1 MKSKEN
7 NKKNM
12 VKEIVFISFVLV
24 FMVVIYAPL
33 EMYYTNLGEFKFSLR
48 MMLCVLV
55 PVAFALFIFISSCLF
70 ILKKVYK
77 KGYLLG
83 ISIVFCL
90 LVITFF
96 QGMLFSNNLPALDG
110 RNIDWKDY
118 KFDAWKTI
126 LLWVVVLILVGVLY
140 HFLKEKP
147 YIKILMFF
155 SGLILCVLI
164 VSLYKI
170 STFYHMDKD
179 KYLNS
184 TDSNLFTYSDTDNF
198 IIFIV
203 DAVDGETT
211 KDILETEDAYNSTFD
226 DFTFYDNV
234 MGAYPFTSHA
244 IPYILSGQWYLGESD
259 FNEYSCKAIGESP
272 LFNNLKKLGYSI
284 DLYDA
289 ELKIGYKES
298 KNQFENTSNNRKAI
312 KSYTGF
318 AKDVISLGGIKYAPF
333 LLKRFCYREDGD
345 YNKNIETT
353 DEKLFS
359 WNDKQFYDDLNN
371 TVINK
376 TETKQFKFIHLEG
389 AHVPFKYDENLN
401 YTKDGTYKKSVMAT
415 LTLIDKYINVLK
427 ENDIYNNSTILI
439 MADHGYEDGDDSG
452 MGRQNP
458 ALFIKQKNEQ
468 HDFRISS
475 IPVSYEDLQ
484 SVYSRLL
491 EGKSGDE
498 LFDYKETDS
507 RERRYIFFQYGKE
520 NNMQEYIQTGSASDN
535 STMIPTGNIY
545 VHISNETSGS
555 YFYEICDKVMAY
567 FDRITNSLAVSIILF
582 TLLSKLILLPLS
594 IWVQK
599 NSIKMIEMQ
608 PEVNSIKIKY
618 YGDREQIDEK
628 MNALYKKKKYSPIV
642 SIIPTV
648 LQIIILFGVIHA
660 IKSSIN
666 TQSVNIYL
674 FGLNLAY
681 IPYEK
686 GIKLLFVPILAGASS
701 FLLSYTQNKSNVL
714 QSEQSD
720 WNKYGTMLVTV
731 WLSLV
736 LGWIVSAGVAFYWII
751 SNLMSIAQ
759 MYLLNICIN
768 PKKYI
773 DYEAL
778 ETSRLQLEEL
788 KKIDSNKKE
797 KRSKEDRKRE
807 KQDYRR
813 FEQIKNKH
821 LVFYSEGNGFL
832 KYYKGIIDYIL
843 EYTNI
848 PIHYITSDL
857 HDEIFDIYKG
867 DSQFNA
873 YYIAEHKLITLML
886 RLECDVMVMTMPD
899 LDNFHIKRSYIRKDI
914 EYINIP
920 HGMDSINLTY
930 RTHSVDHY
938 DTIFCV
944 GKHQKDEIR
953 QTEKVYQLPEK
964 RLIEWGYTLF
974 DQMVKE
980 YSLDKKECENSKKQI
995 LIAPSWQTDNIMD
1008 SCINEML
1015 EMLADTE
1022 YYVTVRPHP
1031 QYIRHNKE
1039 KIDLLK
1045 EKFDAN
1051 NIHFQLDFSSNN
1063 TVYEADILIT
1073 DWSSIA
1079 YDYAYTTLRPVLFI
1093 DTPMKVMNPEYQ
1105 KIEIIPFNILVR
1117 DAIGRHIALEN
1128 IDTLLEVM
1136 GDLIQEKDVYR
1147 EKIYQY
1153 SKEYVYNHGKS
1164 DIVGA
1169 TYIIDQIRKKASI
1182 RMGTDVR
1189 DEGSN

>member
-1 MKSKEN
+1 MKSKAN
-7 NKKNM
+7 NKKLK
-12 VKEIVFISFVLV
+12 KEIFINSFVFVFLV
-24 FMVVIYAPL
+24 IIYAPL
-33 EMYYTNLGEFKFSLR
+33 EMYCTNSREFNFTLK
-48 MMLCVLV
+48 MMLQVQL
-55 PVAFALFIFISSCLF
+55 PMAIILFIFILFCLF
-70 ILKKVYK
+70 IGRKIYK
-77 KGYLLG
+77 KGLVLG
-83 ISIVFCL
+83 ISMVFYL
-90 LVITFF
+90 TIAVFF
-96 QGMLFSNNLPALDG
+96 QGVLLSNNLPALDG
-110 RNIDWKDY
+110 REINWSTY
-118 KFDAWKTI
+118 KLDNLITI
-126 LLWVVVLILVGVLY
+126 LLWISLLIFVGLLY
-140 HFLKEKP
+140 HFLKKET
-147 YIKILMFF
+147 YIKILTIISLFVFF
-155 SGLILCVLI
+155 SLVF
-164 VSLYKI
+164 SLYKI
-170 STFYHMDKD
+170 GTSYSLDND
-179 KYLNS
+179 KYLNL
-184 TDSNLFTYSDTDNF
+184 TDYNLFTYSESDNF
-198 IIFIV
+198 IIFVV

-211 KDILETEDAYNSTFD
+211 KNILDQEQEYNSTFD

-234 MGAYPFTSHA
+234 IGAYPFTSRA
-244 IPYILSGQWYLGESD
+244 IPYILSGQWYLGEDD
-259 FNEYSCKAIGESP
+259 FNEYTSNAIKNSA
-272 LFNNLKKLGYSI
+272 LLVNLGKLGYSI
-284 DLYDA
+284 NLYDND
-289 ELKIGYKES
+289 LKLEYKEF
-298 KNQFENTSNNRKAI
+298 KNQFSNVSHNKKI
-312 KSYTGF
+312 KSYLGF

-333 LLKRFCYREDGD
+333 ALKHLFYKKDGD
-345 YNKNIETT
+345 YNKNIEALE
-353 DEKLFS
+353 DNLFS
-359 WNDKQFYDDLNN
+359 WGNKEFYNDLNEG
-371 TVINK
+371 IIDK
-376 TETKQFKFIHLEG
+376 TATKQFKFIHLEG
-389 AHVPFKYDENLN
+389 AHIPFQYDENMN
-401 YTKDGTYKKSVMAT
+401 YTENGSYKKSVMAT

-427 ENDIYNNSTILI
+427 ENDVYDNSAIII
-439 MADHGYEDGDDSG
+439 MSDHGYEDGDSSG
-452 MGRQNP
+452 KGRQNP
-458 ALFIKQKNEQ
+458 VLFIKPKNEQ

-491 EGKSGDE
+491 EGKSSDE

-507 RERRYIFFQYGKE
+507 RERRYIFFQYGNE
-520 NNMQEYIQTGSASDN
+520 NNMQEYIQTGVASDN
-535 STMIPTGNIY
+535 STMIPTGNTY

-555 YFYEICDKVMAY
+555 YFYEICNKVMAC
-567 FDRITNSLAVSIILF
+567 FDRITNNLAVSIILF

-642 SIIPTV
+642 SIIPTM

-660 IKSSIN
+660 IKNSTNI
-666 TQSVNIYL
+666 QSVNIYL
-674 FGLNLAY
+674 FGLDLAY

-701 FLLSYTQNKSNVL
+701 FLLSYTQNESNVL
-714 QSEQSD
+714 QSEQGD
-720 WNKYGTMLVTV
+720 WNKYGTMFLTV
-731 WLSLV
+731 GLSFA

-788 KKIDSNKKE
+788 KKLDSNKKE

-843 EYTNI
+843 GYTNI

-980 YSLDKKECENSKKQI
+980 YSLEKKEHENLIKQI

-1015 EMLADTE
+1015 EMLAGTE

-1045 EKFDAN
+1045 EKFDDN